1 MANEFWSKAHCYQ
14 QWAEESVAMAN
25 LATSNRTR
33 AELYAAAE
41 YYLYLSK
48 VEGNLAKKL
57 IGSSSSQ
64 APPPNPARLWIS
76 PTCAGKACTI

>member
-1 MANEFWSKAHCYQ
+1 MANEFWSKADCYQ

-41 YYLYLSK
+41 YYLYI
-48 VEGNLAKKL
+48 EGNLVRNKQ
-57 IGSSSSQ
+57 SR
-64 APPPNPARLWIS
+64 N
-76 PTCAGKACTI
+76 

>member
-33 AELYAAAE
+33 AELYATAE
-41 YYLYLSK
+41 YYLYLKQSRRK
-48 VEGNLAKKL
+48 FAKE
-57 IGSSSSQ
+57 Q
-64 APPPNPARLWIS
+64 
-76 PTCAGKACTI
+76 TIR

>member
-1 MANEFWSKAHCYQ
+1 MWPIYTSPISRKTEPNKMANEFWSKAHCYQ

-33 AELYAAAE
+33 AELYATAE

-48 VEGNLAKKL
+48 VEGNLVKSKQ
-57 IGSSSSQ
+57 SS
-64 APPPNPARLWIS
+64 N
-76 PTCAGKACTI
+76 